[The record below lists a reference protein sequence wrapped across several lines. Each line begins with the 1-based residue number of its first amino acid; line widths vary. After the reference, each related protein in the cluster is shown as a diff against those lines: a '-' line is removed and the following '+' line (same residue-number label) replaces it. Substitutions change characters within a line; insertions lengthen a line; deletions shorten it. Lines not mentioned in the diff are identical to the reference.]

1 MHICNKS
8 PINSEQT
15 RAAAAVQAQGA
26 VARAPKGVS
35 PGPLSPSG
43 GPSRQ
48 ATAHTLSDDPPCQPQ
63 RRRAGARRV
72 RARPA
77 RQGKGA
83 DGAL

>member
-43 GPSRQ
+43 GPSRK
-48 ATAHTLSDDPPCQPQ
+48 ATAHTLDDPPCQPQ

-72 RARPA
+72 RGRPA